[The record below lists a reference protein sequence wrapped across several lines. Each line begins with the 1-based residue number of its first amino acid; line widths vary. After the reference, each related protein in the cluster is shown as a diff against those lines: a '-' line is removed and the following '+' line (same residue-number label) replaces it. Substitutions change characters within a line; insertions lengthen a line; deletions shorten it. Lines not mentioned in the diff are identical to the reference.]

1 MSNILIFDTETTG
14 LPKRKSFNEY
24 HDPKKLKYYDS
35 SRVIEIGYIIY
46 NSEGEKIKENCF
58 LIKPN
63 NFKIENTYIHGISQI
78 DADLNGKNIVDGLK
92 IFNDDLIDVKTL
104 VAYNCEFDIHI
115 LISEC
120 YRNEYTELIKT
131 LKTKDIQC
139 CMKLAQNKLSLL
151 KYMKLKVLYETLFS
165 TKIIQEHRALSD
177 CEICGKCY
185 FKLINY

>member
-14 LPKRKSFNEY
+14 LPKRKSFDQY

-46 NSEGEKIKENCF
+46 NENGEKIKENCF

-63 NFKIENTYIHGISQI
+63 NFKIENTHIHGISQI
-78 DADLNGKNIVDGLK
+78 DADLNGIEIKKGLEIFNNDLKNIKV
-92 IFNDDLIDVKTL
+92 L
-104 VAYNCEFDIHI
+104 VAYNCLFDIHV
-115 LISEC
+115 LMSEC

-131 LKTKDIQC
+131 LKTKKIEC
-139 CMKLAQNKLSLL
+139 CMKLAQTKLSLL
-151 KYMKLKVLYETLFS
+151 RYMKLKVLYETLFK
-165 TKIIQEHRALSD
+165 TQIIQQHRALSD